1 MGGCVYEVYFDIC
14 YVMTMP
20 LATILFEVCVVN
32 TI

>member
-1 MGGCVYEVYFDIC
+1 MKFILI
-14 YVMTMP
+14 YVMLCSIMTMP